1 LDTPLDWT
9 RECVASFLWSGKAFV
24 IAVVVSAVMIWLLI
38 RFTPWG
44 KQIWRL
50 AIPYFRPRGSW
61 ISWCPLLR
69 VLVMLWLT
77 VFGVRLTVLISYST
91 SGLYTALQ
99 ELNSAAF
106 RHYLVILGGL
116 AIIFVARM
124 MLLYLIEQAFI
135 IQWRTWLNDHII
147 SNWLDGR
154 AYHLG
159 KFVTAPVDNPDQRI
173 QEDITSFVTDSQ
185 KLAMGTV
192 QSIVS
197 LVSFTPILWRLSG
210 SLSLFGYTI
219 PRAMVSLAYVYVVMA
234 SVVAFWVG
242 RPLIRLNFLNEGL
255 GASYRYALIRL
266 RDHSENVAFYRG
278 EEVER
283 ETLVTRFT
291 AVITN
296 NWAIVFRG
304 VKLQGLNIAVTQ
316 IAVILPY
323 IVQAPRFFAR
333 AITLGD
339 VQQTAVAFSEVHDA
353 LSFFRNSYDSF
364 ATYRATLTRLTGL
377 LEANHQTRALPSV
390 ALADCPDRLIIE
402 DLTVRH
408 PDGRPLIEHLNL
420 RLSPGQAVLVTGAS
434 GSGKTT
440 LLRCLADLW
449 PYAQG
454 TVSRPTEGN
463 TLFLSQQPYMPLGT
477 LRTALTYPEGPQQ
490 VRDKHARE
498 MLRMV
503 QLGHLVNRIDDN
515 VDWSRILSPGEQQR
529 LGFARIV
536 ANRPR
541 LVFLDESTSALDEN
555 TEETLYTLIRTELPE
570 CMLVSVGHRST
581 LNAFHTHCLELLGD
595 GRWDVRVCPAQH
607 DPARW
612 FSNDK
617 PISNGKPRELSTAAA
632 LCDLDQWPTWT

>member
-9 RECVASFLWSGKAFV
+9 HECVTSLFWSAKAFF
-24 IAVVVSAVMIWLLI
+24 IAVSVSAVMVWLLT

-44 KQIWRL
+44 KQFWRL
-50 AIPYFRPRGSW
+50 AIPYFRPRDSW
-61 ISWCPLLR
+61 ISWCPLLT
-69 VLVMLWLT
+69 VLAMLWLT

-106 RHYLVILGGL
+106 GRYLMILGVL
-116 AIIFVARM
+116 AIIFVTRM

-135 IQWRTWLNDHII
+135 IQWRAWLNDHII

-154 AYHLG
+154 AYHRG

-185 KLAMGTV
+185 KLGMGTV
-192 QSIVS
+192 QAIVS
-197 LVSFTPILWRLSG
+197 LVSFTPILWGLSG
-210 SLSLFGYTI
+210 PLSLFGYTI
-219 PRAMVSLAYVYVVMA
+219 PRAMVFLAYIYVIMT
-234 SVVAFWVG
+234 SVVAFWIG

-266 RDHSENVAFYRG
+266 RDNSESVAFYRG

-283 ETLVTRFT
+283 KTLVTRFT

-304 VKLQGLNIAVTQ
+304 VKLQGLNVAVSQ

-323 IVQAPRFFAR
+323 IVQAPRFFTK

-364 ATYRATLTRLTGL
+364 AAYQATLTRLTGL

-390 ALADCPDRLIIE
+390 ALTDCSDGLTIE

-408 PDGRPLIEHLNL
+408 PDGRPLIERLNL
-420 RLSPGQAVLVTGAS
+420 RLSPGQAVLITGVS

-440 LLRCLADLW
+440 LLRGLADLW

-463 TLFLSQQPYMPLGT
+463 ALFLSQQPYMPLGT
-477 LRTALTYPEGPQQ
+477 LRTALTYPECSQRVG
-490 VRDKHARE
+490 DKHVRE

-503 QLGHLVNRIDDN
+503 QLSHLVNRIDDN

-541 LVFLDESTSALDEN
+541 LVFLDEATSALDKN
-555 TEETLYTLIRTELPE
+555 TEEALYTLIHTELPE
-570 CMLVSVGHRST
+570 CMLVSVGHHST
-581 LNAFHTHCLELLGD
+581 LNPFHTHYLELLGD
-595 GRWDVRVCPAQH
+595 GRWDVRVRPAQQ

-612 FSNDK
+612 FNNGK
-617 PISNGKPRELSTAAA
+617 PINNGTPRELSESV
-632 LCDLDQWPTWT
+632 LNS